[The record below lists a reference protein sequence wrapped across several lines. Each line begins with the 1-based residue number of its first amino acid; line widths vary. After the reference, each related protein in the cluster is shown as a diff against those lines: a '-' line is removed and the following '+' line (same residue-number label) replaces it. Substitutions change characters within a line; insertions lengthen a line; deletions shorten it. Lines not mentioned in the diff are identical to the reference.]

1 MNSKIVGL
9 ELLNDRITLLLGRWE
24 DVNKVFSAMSCRWP
38 CYMSI
43 VPTSTMHFQDYPAHI
58 QSMKDGFQDCRCH
71 AIHTQSKEY
80 VDCLLESD
88 MEFGVATVRE
98 VDGQLRIRHLSKEEA
113 RYCRE
118 TFCMELRA

>member
-58 QSMKDGFQDCRCH
+58 QSMKDGFQDRRYH
-71 AIHTQSKEY
+71 VIHTQSKEY

-88 MEFGVATVRE
+88 MEFGVVTVRE